1 MAKKRKR
8 VSVKFKIDKG
18 IKMPNGSV
26 NTKSSK
32 YRWGDL
38 KVGDSVL
45 LNTPSAGYFHAKKA
59 TKDLKP
65 RQFKAKTVEGGVRV
79 WRIK

>member
-8 VSVKFKIDKG
+8 VSVKFKIDKK
-18 IKMPNGSV
+18 IPMPGRAKNH
-26 NTKSSK
+26 SSK
-32 YRWGDL
+32 YRWSDL

-59 TKDLKP
+59 TKGLKP